1 MTKRARVGFIYIFVV
16 VATLLLRVGSSLGVY
31 DALGVDGSQFFTC
44 VVQLLIFGL
53 LPIGAWLV
61 GLAKSPEEKLKDFSS
76 DFGIKKVSG
85 RNFLRIILLTICMII
100 ISSGISFV
108 WQTVLSLIGYTRVSS
123 STDYSS
129 LSVLFEQLALVA
141 LLPGIFEE
149 VAHRGLLW
157 AGFKDAGWKFV
168 LVSAI
173 YFSLMHQNIVQTGYT
188 FFDGVLI
195 ALVMYYTGS
204 IFPGI
209 FMHVANNAVS
219 VCSGYI
225 SQNGGVF
232 NFINVFEDWLYSTI
246 GGLVVCVVS
255 VILACVITVLIFWR
269 MRKDA
274 VKAGLVGEI
283 PFEKPKDNTIL
294 VKDGFFIATVVLGI
308 GATVFSLVWGI
319 LR

>member
-1 MTKRARVGFIYIFVV
+1 MTKRARVGFLYILVV
-16 VATLLLRVGSSLGVY
+16 VATLLLRIGSSFGVY
-31 DALGVDGSQFFTC
+31 DALKVDGDHFFTC

-53 LPIGAWLV
+53 LPIGGYLIAIW
-61 GLAKSPEEKLKDFSS
+61 KNPEERLVDFKW
-76 DFGIKKVSG
+76 DFGFRRVSP
-85 RNFLRIILLTICMII
+85 RNFLRTVVLTICMII

-108 WQTVLSLIGYTRVSS
+108 WQTVLSLVGYTRVPSS
-123 STDYSS
+123 VDYSS
-129 LSVLFEQLALVA
+129 VGVLFEKLALVA

-149 VAHRGLLW
+149 VAHRGLLY

-173 YFSLMHQNIVQTGYT
+173 YFSLMHQNIVQMGYT

-219 VCSGYI
+219 VSLGYI

-232 NFINVFEDWLYSTI
+232 NFVNVFREWLYSSI
-246 GGLVVCVVS
+246 GGLIVCIVS
-255 VILACVITVLIFWR
+255 VLLACALTIVMFWR

-274 VKAGLVGEI
+274 VMLGLVGNV
-283 PFEKPKDNTIL
+283 PFEKPKDGTIL
-294 VKDGFFIATVVLGI
+294 LKDGFFIATVVLGI
-308 GATVFSLVWGI
+308 GATIFSLVWGI
-319 LR
+319 MR